1 MVSKAE
7 LEQKFA
13 TAPEYKHGF
22 VADIEEEILPK
33 GLTEDTVRYISEK
46 KKEPEW
52 LLEWRLRAYRH
63 WPTMKEPTWANVHS
77 GPIGYQQNPHYAAPM
92 KMPSRMDQAVPE
104 IRAMYD

>member
-63 WPTMKEPTWANVHS
+63 WLTMKEPTWANIHY
-77 GPIGYQQNPHYAAPM
+77 GPIDYQQIQYYAAP
-92 KMPSRMDQAVPE
+92 KKRPSSMDEV
-104 IRAMYD
+104 DT